1 MVSKPLRVRSGAAD
15 LRNNADVTDSLIT
28 VIDLVRTETAVS
40 RPEIGRISNFGRSI
54 VSQRVEEAIELGLIV
69 EGELGESN
77 GGRAP
82 RVLEFNAGAGAV
94 YVAVFGAKHVGF
106 AITDLNGQILI
117 GSDHSWD
124 IAAGPDKSL
133 EFMKEKIA
141 ELAKK
146 ISAAAPWAIVVGVPG
161 PVEFL
166 SGRPVAPPIMP
177 GWNGFDIRQVLEPF
191 YGAPAFVDNDVNL
204 MALGEAKLLER
215 SENIEKLD
223 LIFVKVGSGI
233 GAGILSSGKV
243 HRGANGAAG
252 DIGHTSVSGE
262 SSAICRCG
270 QVGCLEAVAG
280 GWALVRD
287 LERAV
292 ERDASGELGKLFKEK
307 GYLIPP
313 DIAASARAGDSRAV
327 ESVIK
332 SARTVANTVASL
344 VSFYNPHIVVLGGS
358 ISESGDLFLAALRQV
373 VYSRS
378 LPLATRDLRIMS
390 ASPGHEEGVVGAAQ
404 LALGELFSRTWMRTW
419 LPEGSPRNYT
429 PA

>member
-1 MVSKPLRVRSGAAD
+1 
-15 LRNNADVTDSLIT
+15 
-28 VIDLVRTETAVS
+28 
-40 RPEIGRISNFGRSI
+40 
-54 VSQRVEEAIELGLIV
+54 
-69 EGELGESN
+69 
-77 GGRAP
+77 
-82 RVLEFNAGAGAV
+82 
-94 YVAVFGAKHVGF
+94 
-106 AITDLNGQILI
+106 
-117 GSDHSWD
+117 
-124 IAAGPDKSL
+124 
-133 EFMKEKIA
+133 
-141 ELAKK
+141 
-146 ISAAAPWAIVVGVPG
+146 
-161 PVEFL
+161 
-166 SGRPVAPPIMP
+166 
-177 GWNGFDIRQVLEPF
+177 
-191 YGAPAFVDNDVNL
+191 
-204 MALGEAKLLER
+204 
-215 SENIEKLD
+215 
-223 LIFVKVGSGI
+223 
-233 GAGILSSGKV
+233 
-243 HRGANGAAG
+243 
-252 DIGHTSVSGE
+252 
-262 SSAICRCG
+262 
-270 QVGCLEAVAG
+270 
-280 GWALVRD
+280 LVRD

>member
-1 MVSKPLRVRSGAAD
+1 MVSTPSRARSGSTE
-15 LRNNADVTDSLIT
+15 LRSNPDVTDSLIT
-28 VIDLVRTETAVS
+28 IIDLVRTKLASS

-54 VSQRVEEAIELGLIV
+54 VSQRVEEAIELGLLV

-82 RVLEFNAGAGAV
+82 RVLEFNARAGAI
-94 YVAVFGAKHVGF
+94 YLAVFGAKHVGF
-106 AITDLNGQILI
+106 AVTDLDGVVIA
-117 GSDHSWD
+117 SSHHAWD

-133 EFMKEKIA
+133 NFMKEKIA
-141 ELAKK
+141 DLVESS
-146 ISAAAPWAIVVGVPG
+146 SAPQPWAVVVGVPG
-161 PVEFL
+161 PVEFS

-177 GWNGFDIRQVLEPF
+177 GWNGYDIRQNLEPF

-204 MALGEAKLLER
+204 MALGEAKILER
-215 SENIEKLD
+215 TENMGKLD

-252 DIGHTSVSGE
+252 DIGHTSVAGE

-287 LERAV
+287 LERV
-292 ERDASGELGKLFKEK
+292 IEKDPSGELGRLFSEK
-307 GYLIPP
+307 GYLIPS
-313 DIAASARAGDSRAV
+313 DIPVAAKAGDSRAV
-327 ESVIK
+327 EQVIK

-344 VSFYNPHIVVLGGS
+344 VSFYNPHIVVVGGS
-358 ISESGDLFLAALRQV
+358 ISESGDLFLASLRQV

-378 LPLATRDLRIMS
+378 LPLATRDLKIIS
-390 ASPGHEEGVVGAAQ
+390 ASDDHQEGILGAAQ
-404 LALGELFSRTWMRTW
+404 LAIGELFSRTWMRTW

>member
-1 MVSKPLRVRSGAAD
+1 MVSTPSRARSSSSELRS
-15 LRNNADVTDSLIT
+15 NPDVTDSLIT
-28 VIDLVRTETAVS
+28 IIDLVRTKSASS

-54 VSQRVEEAIELGLIV
+54 VSQRVEEALDLGLLL

-82 RVLEFNAGAGAV
+82 RVLEFNARAGAI
-94 YVAVFGAKHVGF
+94 YIAVFGAKHVGF
-106 AITDLNGQILI
+106 AITDLDGTII
-117 GSDHSWD
+117 SSSHHPWD

-133 EFMKEKIA
+133 NFMKQKIA
-141 ELAKK
+141 ELVESS
-146 ISAAAPWAIVVGVPG
+146 SAPEPWAVVVGVPG
-161 PVEFL
+161 PVEFS

-177 GWNGFDIRQVLEPF
+177 GWNSYDIRQNLEPF

-204 MALGEAKLLER
+204 MALGEAKILER
-215 SENIEKLD
+215 TENNGKLD

-252 DIGHTSVSGE
+252 DIGHTSVAGE
-262 SSAICRCG
+262 SSAVCRCG

-292 ERDASGELGKLFKEK
+292 EKDSSGELGRLFSEK
-307 GYLIPP
+307 GYLIPS
-313 DIAASARAGDSRAV
+313 DIPVAAKAGDSRAV
-327 ESVIK
+327 EQVIK

-344 VSFYNPHIVVLGGS
+344 VSFYNPHIVVVGGS
-358 ISESGDLFLAALRQV
+358 ISESGDLFLASLRQV

-378 LPLATRDLRIMS
+378 LPLATRDLKIVS
-390 ASPGHEEGVVGAAQ
+390 ASEDHQEGILGAAQ
-404 LALGELFSRTWMRTW
+404 LAIGELFSRTWMRTW

>member
-1 MVSKPLRVRSGAAD
+1 MVSKPLRTRAD
-15 LRNNADVTDSLIT
+15 EAESRNNPDITESLIT
-28 VIDLVRTETAVS
+28 VIDLVRTQVAVS

-54 VSQRVEEAIELGLIV
+54 VSQRVEEAINLGLLV

-82 RVLEFNAGAGAV
+82 RVLEFNAQLGSI
-94 YVAVFGAKHVGF
+94 YIAVFGAKHVGF
-106 AITDLNGQILI
+106 AVADLNGEIKA
-117 GSDHSWD
+117 SSHFDWD
-124 IAAGPDKSL
+124 IAAGPEKSL
-133 EFMKEKIA
+133 KFMKDKIA
-141 ELAKK
+141 ELVKEAKTK
-146 ISAAAPWAIVVGVPG
+146 DPWAVVVGVPG
-161 PVEFL
+161 PVEFS
-166 SGRPVAPPIMP
+166 SGKPVAPPIMP
-177 GWNGFDIRQVLEPF
+177 GWNGFDIRGVLEPF
-191 YGAPAFVDNDVNL
+191 YGAPTFVDNDVNL
-204 MALGEAKLLER
+204 MALGEAKLLEK
-215 SENIEKLD
+215 NGNTDDLD

-252 DIGHTSVSGE
+252 DIGHTSVAGE

-287 LERAV
+287 LERSV
-292 ERDASGELGKLFKEK
+292 ERDKSGELGRLFQER

-313 DIAASARAGDSRAV
+313 DIAAAAKAGDPRAV
-327 ESVIK
+327 EQVVK

-344 VSFYNPHIVVLGGS
+344 VSFYNPHIVIVGGS
-358 ISESGDLFLAALRQV
+358 IAEAGDMFLAALRQV

-378 LPLATRDLRIMS
+378 LPLATRDLKIIP
-390 ASPGHEEGVVGAAQ
+390 AEENHEEGILGAAQ
-404 LALGELFSRTWMRTW
+404 LSIRELFSRTWMRTW